1 MISTSKASLA
11 DSLAASREAAPV
23 SSLATISSML
33 MRPEP
38 NTLPFMNTMGTAM
51 ISRSVTSFWKAPPS
65 ITVVLTLGLRIAIS
79 DSA

>member
-1 MISTSKASLA
+1 
-11 DSLAASREAAPV
+11 
-23 SSLATISSML
+23 ML